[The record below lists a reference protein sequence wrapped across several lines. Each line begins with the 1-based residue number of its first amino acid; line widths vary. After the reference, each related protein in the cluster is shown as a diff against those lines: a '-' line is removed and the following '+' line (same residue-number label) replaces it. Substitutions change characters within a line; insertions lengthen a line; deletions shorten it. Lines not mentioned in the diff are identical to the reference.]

1 MTMNMGHPPPRT
13 LHLTPNHVALAT
25 RPVEDIAYPSSFTR
39 ATDHDYA
46 ALVDRLMAERSE
58 GALHIFAYGSLIWK
72 PTFEPVAK
80 RRAVARGWHRQF
92 CMQIRGHRGTPEAPG
107 LMMALMSGGR
117 CVGLALEVAAGTE
130 RQVLEDLCRR
140 ELPFVETMSNRRWL
154 RLDTAEGPV
163 RGLVFWAGPTGPN
176 IRRSLPLP
184 LAAAQMARACGPR
197 GSTAEY
203 LHNTVC
209 SLEEHGIR
217 DRNLWRLQRLVA
229 EEIEAGLPRE
239 VRTEGPSS
247 SHSGPEEQAAQSG
260 PGYHIGHE

>member
-1 MTMNMGHPPPRT
+1 MSLNMRPLRPREMYLT
-13 LHLTPNHVALAT
+13 LEHVAQAT
-25 RPVEDIAYPSSFTR
+25 RPVEDFIYPSSFVR
-39 ATDHDYA
+39 ATDEDYA
-46 ALVDRLMAERSE
+46 ALVDRLMAERPE
-58 GALHIFAYGSLIWK
+58 GMLHIFAYGSLIWK

-117 CVGLALEVAAGTE
+117 CVGLALEVARGAE

-140 ELPFVETMSNRRWL
+140 ELPFVETMADHRWL
-154 RLDTAEGPV
+154 RLDTAEKPI

-184 LAAAQMARACGPR
+184 VVATQIARACGPR

-203 LHNTVC
+203 LHNTVR

-217 DRNLWRLQRLVA
+217 DRNLWTLQRLVA
-229 EEIEAGLPRE
+229 EEIDDWLPGE
-239 VRTEGPSS
+239 VRKGERPAGSQ
-247 SHSGPEEQAAQSG
+247 HPERPKA
-260 PGYHIGHE
+260 

>member
-1 MTMNMGHPPPRT
+1 MMNKNRFTPRT
-13 LHLTPNHVALAT
+13 LHLTPNHVARAT
-25 RPVEDIAYPSSFTR
+25 RPVEDFAYPSAFTR
-39 ATDHDYA
+39 ATDEDYA
-46 ALVDRLMAERSE
+46 TLVEQLMAERPE
-58 GALHIFAYGSLIWK
+58 GPLHIFAYGSLIWK
-72 PTFEPVAK
+72 PTFEPVTK

-92 CMQIRGHRGTPEAPG
+92 CMLIRGHRGTPEAPG

-140 ELPFVETMSNRRWL
+140 ELPFVETLADHRWL
-154 RLDTAEGPV
+154 QLDTVEGPI

-176 IRRSLPLP
+176 IRRSFPLP

-203 LHNTVC
+203 LHNTVR

-217 DRNLWRLQRLVA
+217 DRNLWTLQRLVA
-229 EEIEAGLPRE
+229 EEINTMPLGQVQRVE
-239 VRTEGPSS
+239 PS
-247 SHSGPEEQAAQSG
+247 AASQ
-260 PGYHIGHE
+260 PPVMPVN